1 MPNIQEKAKARLLY
15 GGMFMLLVGIE
26 VLIALFVHDHFVR
39 PYIGDVLVMGVLYCF
54 VRILFPTGLR
64 LLPLFL
70 FFFAA
75 AVEVAQY
82 FDYVRLLG
90 LSDSR
95 FFRILLGTSFAWC
108 DMFCHAAGS
117 LLCVA
122 GEWLLRRATRKGRNA

>member
-1 MPNIQEKAKARLLY
+1 MRSIRRKTKERLLY
-15 GGMFMLLVGIE
+15 GGLFVLLVGIE
-26 VLIALFVHDHFVR
+26 VLIALFVHDRFVR
-39 PYIGDVLVMGVLYCF
+39 PYIGDVLVMGVMYCF
-54 VRILFPTGLR
+54 VRIFVPTGVK
-64 LLPLFL
+64 LLPLYL
-70 FFFAA
+70 FCFAA

-108 DMFCHAAGS
+108 DMLCYAAGS

-122 GEWLLRRATRKGRNA
+122 GECLLRRKTRKGKPV